1 MSRRAET
8 SQIDLRELFE
18 RGRHIPQQPE
28 AVRARVLT
36 RARTMASSPPG
47 PLQPPPTPPP
57 SLPWH
62 LLTPAAA
69 LVLAGGVA
77 ATVYAVSRG
86 QTRPVE
92 QAAMSATV
100 ASGGEPPPQAP
111 LPAPELSRAAP
122 SVEPTPLAAGKAPPR
137 PRRSESAAD
146 TAEFEL
152 IRSAHAAYVS
162 HDFANALVLVG
173 QHAQRFPHGL
183 LAEEREALR
192 IRSLLGSGR
201 TAAAERAASAF
212 AKRFPRSVLLP
223 HLRAELGSSRD
234 E

>member
-8 SQIDLRELFE
+8 SQIDLRELLE
-18 RGRHIPQQPE
+18 RGKQIPQQPE

-36 RARTMASSPPG
+36 RARAMASSPSG
-47 PLQPPPTPPP
+47 PLQPAPAPP

-69 LVLAGGVA
+69 VVLAGGVA
-77 ATVYAVSRG
+77 ATVYVVNRG
-86 QTRPVE
+86 PSRPVE

-100 ASGGEPPPQAP
+100 ASSGEPAPQAA
-111 LPAPELSRAAP
+111 LPAPESSSAAP
-122 SVEPTPLAAGKAPPR
+122 SVEPTAPAAGKAPLR
-137 PRRSESAAD
+137 PRRSEPAAD
-146 TAEFEL
+146 AAEFEL
-152 IRSAHAAYVS
+152 IRSAHTAYVS

-192 IRSLLGSGR
+192 IRCLLGSGR
-201 TAAAERAASAF
+201 TPEAARAESAF
-212 AKRFPRSVLLP
+212 ARRFPRSVLLP